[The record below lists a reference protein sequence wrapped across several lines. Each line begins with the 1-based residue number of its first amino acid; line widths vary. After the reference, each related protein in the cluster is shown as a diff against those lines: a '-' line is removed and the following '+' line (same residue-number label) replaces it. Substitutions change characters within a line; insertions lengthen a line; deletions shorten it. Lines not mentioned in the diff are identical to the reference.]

1 MSTRTFADMVPRLA
15 SSVPGCP
22 NLVIEYAIRDA
33 AIEVCERTGAWRY
46 KQADVTLTA
55 GTFEYA
61 FVPPDSN
68 SEVHSVLTSTI
79 NDSPIKFIT
88 IEQAHRL
95 YADYPSS
102 DSDDRATPRYLVYVS
117 ADKFQTV
124 PVPNSSPT
132 YKVKMHVALKPVRT
146 ATAMDKGVMD
156 DLEDV
161 IMHSALQHLLV
172 LPERTWSDRELAS
185 YHAKQSAFKSA
196 ERRARANVGPGR
208 AVQTAIGSSFA

>member
-1 MSTRTFADMVPRLA
+1 MATRTFADMITRLA

-22 NLVIEYAIRDA
+22 NPVIEYAIRDA

-46 KQADVTLTA
+46 QQADITLVA
-55 GTFEYA
+55 GTFAYA

-68 SEVHSVLTSTI
+68 SEVHSILTSTI
-79 NDSPIKFIT
+79 NDSSIKSIT
-88 IEQAHRL
+88 LEQAHRL
-95 YADYPSS
+95 YPDYPST
-102 DSDDRATPRYLVYVS
+102 DTADRTTPKYIIHVA
-117 ADKFQTV
+117 ADKFQVV

-132 YKVKMHVALKPVRT
+132 YKIKMHVTLKPLRT
-146 ATAMDKGVMD
+146 ATGMDKDVMD

-172 LPERTWSDRELAS
+172 LPERTWSDRELAA
-185 YHAKQSAFKSA
+185 YHAKQYAFKSA

-208 AVQTAIGSSFA
+208 AIQTAVGTSWA